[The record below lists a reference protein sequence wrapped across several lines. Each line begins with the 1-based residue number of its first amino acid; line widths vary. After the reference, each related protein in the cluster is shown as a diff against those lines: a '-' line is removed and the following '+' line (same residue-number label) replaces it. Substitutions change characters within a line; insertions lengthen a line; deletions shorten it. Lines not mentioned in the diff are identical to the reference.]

1 MSDSTTPNPRRRQRN
16 DNVSPPPN
24 LLLNRGSSFNFFSQ
38 SSVERA
44 NIELAG
50 KFRVTEVIGKGGFG
64 TVLKGTS
71 NESGD
76 YVAIKQ
82 IDKFMIDAIQLPG
95 IMKEAEIL
103 KRLNHPN
110 IVKIYS
116 FLETPNTLYFVLE
129 YVEHGSLAGLLK
141 KFGVFPEHL
150 IASYTE
156 QILRGLKYLHEESII
171 HRDIKGDNILITKDG
186 KVKLADFGTAKLEDA
201 EKKTQTVVGTPYWM
215 APEVIEM
222 SACGP
227 TSDIWSLGCTVIELL
242 TGAPPYF
249 ELGPMS
255 ALFNIVED
263 RHPPLPENLSEDLR
277 SFLKVCFKKDPRQRP
292 TAAELVEHKWLK
304 QFAKAEGDIE
314 AVSGTL
320 RLHNQQGVKKSV
332 LSIFPQDG
340 PSTSGTPPASEK
352 KRKGSVQPQT
362 ALAGNGSSAPSS
374 AASSPSSGT
383 SKKTNA
389 AKMSVGASDATK
401 QPTSAAAVGS
411 VSSATAALVQPSSPN
426 SGGTVSSKKISSKT
440 SKAKNA
446 AQDHLKATSEMQA
459 QYEVQKKERD
469 RLAKERQRMEEQLLL
484 LRKETL
490 TAHAQLNGLS
500 LLLKSVGLE
509 SKSAKQS
516 VKIVR
521 SMQETIG
528 KDTYIKLAYGHMS
541 RQSKSIRPAAILDD
555 EASRERRNSF

>member
-1 MSDSTTPNPRRRQRN
+1 M
-16 DNVSPPPN
+16 
-24 LLLNRGSSFNFFSQ
+24 
-38 SSVERA
+38 
-44 NIELAG
+44 AG

-71 NESGD
+71 LESGD
-76 YVAIKQ
+76 YVAVKQ
-82 IDKFMIDAIQLPG
+82 IDKFMVDAIQLPG
-95 IMKEAEIL
+95 IVKEAEIL

-116 FLETPNTLYFVLE
+116 FIETPNTIYFVLE

-141 KFGVFPEHL
+141 KYGVFPEHL

-156 QILRGLKYLHEESII
+156 QILQGLRYLHGEGII

-263 RHPPLPENLSEDLR
+263 RHPPLPENLNEIVR

-304 QFAKAEGDIE
+304 QFAKESNGDID
-314 AVSGTL
+314 AISGTL
-320 RLHNQQGVKKSV
+320 RLHNSAVKKSIV
-332 LSIFPQDG
+332 NLFDAEK
-340 PSTSGTPPASEK
+340 PSPRGHDEKPP
-352 KRKGSVQPQT
+352 RKESAPT
-362 ALAGNGSSAPSS
+362 KESPRGNGDKAAASSSKRALGQSSTASSPTRPAEKPSS
-374 AASSPSSGT
+374 SSSPSS
-383 SKKTNA
+383 KKL
-389 AKMSVGASDATK
+389 STK
-401 QPTSAAAVGS
+401 
-411 VSSATAALVQPSSPN
+411 
-426 SGGTVSSKKISSKT
+426 I
-440 SKAKNA
+440 SKAKNSS
-446 AQDHLKATSEMQA
+446 QENSKAISDLQA
-459 QYEVQKKERD
+459 QYDAQKKERE
-469 RLAKERQRMEEQLLL
+469 RLAKERQRLEEQLSS
-484 LRKETL
+484 LRKETR
-490 TAHAQLNGLS
+490 TAYSQLDGLNR
-500 LLLKSVGLE
+500 LLKNISLE

-516 VKIVR
+516 VSIVR
-521 SMQETIG
+521 TMQDTLG
-528 KDTYIKLAYGHMS
+528 RDTYIKLAYSHVS
-541 RQSKSIRPAAILDD
+541 RQSKSIHPITLDD
-555 EASRERRNSF
+555 ESRPRSGSI